1 MTVRPHSPTAP
12 DKEEQEISDGQI
24 PIPRFSVILC
34 TYNRRDFVLAT
45 LATLRRQTLPYGNF
59 EVIVVDNGSQDG
71 TLSAVTS
78 YVQMGEQRGR
88 NPQDRWQVRCLCE
101 PRNGLAHARNAGLL
115 VASGEIAVFIDDD
128 TLVDSHMLES
138 LWTAYEE
145 TKAAAIGMRVGLH
158 WDMPSP
164 HWMVGELLETL

>member
-78 YVQMGEQRGR
+78 YVQMGEQTQKKPEEIWR
-88 NPQDRWQVRCLCE
+88 VHCLSE
-101 PRNGLAHARNAGLL
+101 PKNGLAYARH
-115 VASGEIAVFIDDD
+115 
-128 TLVDSHMLES
+128 T
-138 LWTAYEE
+138 
-145 TKAAAIGMRVGLH
+145 
-158 WDMPSP
+158 
-164 HWMVGELLETL
+164 